1 MKRREGNE
9 AATAASPVVAS
20 PPAAAG
26 AESEWSRGEESER
39 ADGLL
44 RGAERFDQGKQHRR
58 RAGAAAPHE
67 LPHARLRRARGGRE
81 EGGDNI
87 NSADDKMMQGVFSLA
102 EMNMARIAERR
113 GGIRGFGKS
122 IRGGN
127 IEQDQCLFMFVRKMI
142 GRGGRLYYSSPR
154 LLSARLKCECGQ
166 KGNESP
172 RRPTPKCRERG
183 ASYKTQLSEEPPGF
197 LPSKAVFAARR
208 RGSRGDRQ
216 RTGKQACKPL
226 FICT

>member
-1 MKRREGNE
+1 MR
-9 AATAASPVVAS
+9 
-20 PPAAAG
+20 
-26 AESEWSRGEESER
+26 
-39 ADGLL
+39 
-44 RGAERFDQGKQHRR
+44 
-58 RAGAAAPHE
+58 
-67 LPHARLRRARGGRE
+67 
-81 EGGDNI
+81 
-87 NSADDKMMQGVFSLA
+87 GVFSLA

-127 IEQDQCLFMFVRKMI
+127 IEQDQCLFMFVRRLI
-142 GRGGRLYYSSPR
+142 GRGRLYYSSPR
-154 LLSARLKCECGQ
+154 PSLLSARLKCECGQ

-197 LPSKAVFAARR
+197 LPSKAAFAARR

>member
-1 MKRREGNE
+1 MRLPPPPPPSSRPLLPPRARRASGRE
-9 AATAASPVVAS
+9 ARRVSVRTACCEAPSGLIKESNIDDV
-20 PPAAAG
+20 PARRRPTSYRTHG
-26 AESEWSRGEESER
+26 CAERGE
-39 ADGLL
+39 
-44 RGAERFDQGKQHRR
+44 
-58 RAGAAAPHE
+58 
-67 LPHARLRRARGGRE
+67 GGRE

-87 NSADDKMMQGVFSLA
+87 NSADDKMMRGVFSLA

-142 GRGGRLYYSSPR
+142 GRGRLYYSSPS